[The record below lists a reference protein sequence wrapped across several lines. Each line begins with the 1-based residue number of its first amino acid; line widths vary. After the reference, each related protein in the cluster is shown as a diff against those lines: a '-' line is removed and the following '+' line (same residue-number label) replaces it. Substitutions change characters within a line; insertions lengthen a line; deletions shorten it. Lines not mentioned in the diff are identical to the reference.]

1 MKVKFGM
8 TEHNWSSV
16 VIALTSEP
24 NPEDAHGDSAFL
36 RWIDP
41 GWKEIEVEI

>member
-24 NPEDAHGDSAFL
+24 NLEDAYVDAAFL
-36 RWIDP
+36 RWIDSE
-41 GWKEIEVEI
+41 WKEIEVEI